1 MAGYRNKGNPGFM
14 GWIDDRFPAT
24 AMWEDHLSKYYAP
37 KNFNFWY
44 FFGSLAL
51 LVLVNQILTGIWL
64 TMSYN
69 PSAEGAFA
77 SVEYIMRDV
86 EYGWILRYLHSTGAS
101 AFFVVVYLHMFR
113 GMMYGSYRNPREL
126 VWIFGMTIYL
136 ALMAEAFMGYL
147 LPWGQM
153 SYWGA
158 QVIVSLFGAIPA
170 IGPDLQQWI
179 RGDYL
184 ISGITL
190 NRFFALHVIALPI
203 VLLALVV
210 LHIIAL
216 HEVGSNNPDGVEIK
230 EKKDENGVPLDGI
243 PFHPYYTVKDIVGV
257 VVFLFVFCTVV
268 FFFPEGGGYFLEKP
282 NFEPANALKTPAHI
296 APVWYF
302 TPFYAMLRAVTYP
315 LFGVD
320 AKFWGVVVMGAAIA
334 ILFVLP
340 WLDRSPVK
348 SIRYKGLLSKLWL
361 LIFAVSFVILGVLGA
376 IPATEGRTTV
386 AQICTVLYFA
396 FFILMP
402 FYTRMERTKPVPERV
417 TG

>member
-1 MAGYRNKGNPGFM
+1 MAGYRNKGKGGLM
-14 GWIDDRFPAT
+14 GWVDDRFPAT

-44 FFGSLAL
+44 FFGSLAML
-51 LVLVNQILTGIWL
+51 MLVNQIITGIWL

-77 SVEYIMRDV
+77 SVEYIMRDID
-86 EYGWILRYLHSTGAS
+86 YGWLLRYLHSTGAS
-101 AFFVVVYLHMFR
+101 AFFCVVYLHMFR
-113 GMMYGSYRNPREL
+113 GMMYGSYRKPREL
-126 VWIFGMTIYL
+126 IWLFGMAIYL

-158 QVIVSLFGAIPA
+158 AVIVSLFQAVPFV
-170 IGPDLQQWI
+170 GPELAEWI

-184 ISGITL
+184 ISGVTL
-190 NRFFALHVIALPI
+190 NRFFSLHVVALPI

-216 HEVGSNNPDGVEIK
+216 HEVGSNNPDGIEIK
-230 EKKDENGVPLDGI
+230 ENKDENGVPLDGI
-243 PFHPYYTVKDIVGV
+243 PFHPYYSVKDIVGV
-257 VVFLFVFCTVV
+257 IVFLFVFCIIV
-268 FFFPEGGGYFLEKP
+268 FFFPEGGGYLIEAP
-282 NFEPANALKTPAHI
+282 NFEPANPLKTPPHI

-302 TPFYAMLRAVTYP
+302 TPFYAMLRAIP
-315 LFGVD
+315 PIAASQFP
-320 AKFWGVVVMGAAIA
+320 GVVVMGGAIA

-348 SIRYKGLLSKLWL
+348 SIRYKGMMSKVALAV
-361 LIFAVSFVILGVLGA
+361 FAISFVILGYLGVVA
-376 IPATEGRTTV
+376 STPERTVV
-386 AQICTVLYFA
+386 AQICTALYFA
-396 FFILMP
+396 FFFLMP
-402 FYTRMERTKPVPERV
+402 FYTKMEKTKPVPERV